1 MGRYFNGDI
10 DGKFWFAVQSSD
22 AADRFGVEGV
32 TPNYMDYWFQ
42 EDDLESVESEIES
55 IKEKIGKDNLK
66 LLDTFFNRTEGYNDS
81 ILEENGISTKL
92 WNEHKSDYADLC
104 LGIKIRDCIKENG
117 DCSFTAEL

>member
-81 ILEENGISTKL
+81 ILEENGISTEL
-92 WNEHKSDYADLC
+92 WNEHKSDYADLG